1 MDKPERPH
9 YYNAGRHSGHTKRF
23 DGAQTKPEHPQY
35 RGRGKTMNVRKA
47 TSLTAALSFV
57 LMVLTSIVLYI
68 VPHGRVAYWANWK
81 LWGLTKTDWGD
92 IHINLGLLFLIA
104 LFLHIYYNWK
114 PLIAYLKNKAKELT
128 VFTPEFNAAI
138 LITVACVGGTY
149 FSVPPFSWVIDL
161 NGQIKD
167 NGTATYG
174 EPPYGHA
181 ELSSLKIFA
190 KKMNL
195 DLEKS
200 MQALEA
206 AGYPA
211 ESADTTLQAIGN
223 RYNRSPQ
230 QIYEMIKSASI
241 VPAAPGKG
249 ARLLPEDPQPGTGNL
264 TLDQFCIRH
273 GLDMA
278 KVIQGLADKG
288 IESSGELT
296 LKEIASR
303 SRSSPTD
310 VYERIK
316 AIVRE

>member
-1 MDKPERPH
+1 
-9 YYNAGRHSGHTKRF
+9 
-23 DGAQTKPEHPQY
+23 
-35 RGRGKTMNVRKA
+35 MNIRKA

-57 LMVLTSIVLYI
+57 LIVLTSIVLFI

-81 LWGLTKTDWGD
+81 LWGLTKTEWGD
-92 IHINLGLLFLIA
+92 IHINLGFLFLIS

-114 PLIAYLKNKAKELT
+114 PLIAYLKNKTKQLT
-128 VFTPEFNAAI
+128 VFTPEFNAAL
-138 LITVACVGGTY
+138 LITIACVVGTY

-161 NGQIKD
+161 NGQVKD

-181 ELSSLKIFA
+181 ELSSLQIFA

-195 DLEKS
+195 DLNKS
-200 MQALEA
+200 MQMLEA

-211 ESADTTLQAIGN
+211 ADASMTLQAIGD

-230 QIYEMIKSASI
+230 QIYDIFKTAAI
-241 VPAAPGKG
+241 VPASSEKRAG
-249 ARLLPEDPQPGTGNL
+249 LLPEDPQPGTGNL
-264 TLDQFCIRH
+264 TLDQFCTHH

-278 KVIQGLADKG
+278 NVIQGLAGKG
-288 IESSGELT
+288 IEASGGLT

-303 SRSSPTD
+303 SQSSPTD

-316 AIVRE
+316 AIVQK

>member
-1 MDKPERPH
+1 
-9 YYNAGRHSGHTKRF
+9 
-23 DGAQTKPEHPQY
+23 
-35 RGRGKTMNVRKA
+35 MNIRKA

-57 LMVLTSIVLYI
+57 LMVLTSIVLFI

-92 IHINLGLLFLIA
+92 IHINLGLLFLVS
-104 LFLHIYYNWK
+104 LSLHIYYNWK
-114 PLIAYLKNKAKELT
+114 PLIAYLKNRAKQLT
-128 VFTPEFNAAI
+128 VFTPEFNVAL
-138 LITVACVGGTY
+138 LITLACAVGTY
-149 FSVPPFSWVIDL
+149 FSVPPFSWVITL

-181 ELSSLKIFA
+181 ELSSLQIFA

-195 DLEKS
+195 DLDKS
-200 MQALEA
+200 MQMLEA

-211 ESADTTLQAIGN
+211 ANASMTLQAIGD

-230 QIYEMIKSASI
+230 QIYDIFKTAAI
-241 VPAAPGKG
+241 VPASSEKRAG
-249 ARLLPEDPQPGTGNL
+249 LLPEDPRPGTGNL
-264 TLDQFCIRH
+264 TLDQFCARH

-278 KVIQGLADKG
+278 KVMQGLAGKG

-296 LKEIASR
+296 LKEIANR
-303 SRSSPTD
+303 SQSSPTD

-316 AIVRE
+316 AIVQK

>member
-1 MDKPERPH
+1 
-9 YYNAGRHSGHTKRF
+9 
-23 DGAQTKPEHPQY
+23 
-35 RGRGKTMNVRKA
+35 MNIRKA

-81 LWGLTKTDWGD
+81 LWGLSKTDWGD

-114 PLIAYLKNKAKELT
+114 PLIAYLKNKAKQLT
-128 VFTPEFNAAI
+128 VFTPEFNAAL
-138 LITVACVGGTY
+138 LITIACVVCTY
-149 FSVPPFSWVIDL
+149 FSVPPFSWVITL

-167 NGTATYG
+167 SGTAKYG

-181 ELSSLKIFA
+181 ELSSLQIFA

-195 DLEKS
+195 DLDKS
-200 MQALEA
+200 MQMLEA

-211 ESADTTLQAIGN
+211 ANADMTLQAIADQ
-223 RYNRSPQ
+223 YNRSPQ
-230 QIYEMIKSASI
+230 QIYEIFKT
-241 VPAAPGKG
+241 AAMVLPSTGEG
-249 ARLLPEDPQPGTGNL
+249 SSLLPEDPQPGTGNL
-264 TLDQFCIRH
+264 TLDQFCTRH

-278 KVIQGLADKG
+278 KVIQGLAGKG
-288 IESSGELT
+288 IEASGELT

-303 SRSSPTD
+303 SQSSPTD
-310 VYERIK
+310 IYERIK
-316 AIVRE
+316 AIVQK